1 MKRISAILI
10 LIISINTAG
19 FSQEVLT
26 KEDCI
31 KNEAAPKVYIPGYKD
46 CIIGGSKNISFRI
59 NPEILKN
66 GFELMQTDSSFK
78 IISFFLTFD
87 FGEDIIEMPSTGNK
101 ILPRNYSIVSLSK
114 IEEATLITIDNIRVT
129 RGNSNYKLPSLVL
142 YCVKE

>member
-1 MKRISAILI
+1 MRRISAIVL
-10 LIISINTAG
+10 LIISIKTAG

-26 KEDCI
+26 KENCI

-46 CIIGGSKNISFRI
+46 CIIDGNKNISFRI

-66 GFELMQTDSSFK
+66 GFELKQTDSSFK
-78 IISFFLTFD
+78 IISFLLTFD

-101 ILPRNYSIVSLSK
+101 ILSRNDSIVSLSK
-114 IEEATLITIDNIRVT
+114 IAEATLMTIENIRVT
-129 RGNSNYKLPSLVL
+129 QGNRNYRLPSLVL